1 MNEPGALSSDSRI
14 NGLQLVQSAGG
25 GPTRLAPEP
34 VSRARRTE
42 LRNRLLSAE
51 SVEEL
56 VTTFVD
62 HVNQVIPVDGAHY
75 VHADKQF
82 QLEIGKPGTHRV
94 EYSLTTGAGNQGSLR
109 FNRSYERFHERELEC
124 LEHLL
129 GSLIY
134 PLQIAWLMRGTGAAT
149 RSDPVTGAGNE
160 RMLYRCI
167 QEVLVRPADPRS
179 NAALL
184 LIEIDDIHQ
193 LSALHGTEAISRI
206 EQQLVD
212 LLDRCRQEGDRVCRV
227 GGRRFAL
234 LLDKAEQARAAIT
247 AEHVRILLEEAP
259 AQING
264 ATVPLTVSIGV
275 ALREPGDT
283 VHKLLDRADLSLFLA
298 RQSGGNQV
306 RGVGL
311 NWRDARS
318 AAE

>member
-1 MNEPGALSSDSRI
+1 MNEPGALTSESRT

-25 GPTRLAPEP
+25 SPAPLPAEP
-34 VSRARRTE
+34 VSRAHRTE

-51 SVEEL
+51 SIEEL
-56 VTTFVD
+56 VATFVD
-62 HVNQVIPVDGAHY
+62 HVNRIIPVDGARY
-75 VHADKQF
+75 VHDDKQF
-82 QLEIGKPGTHRV
+82 RLEIGKPGTHRV
-94 EYSLTTGAGNQGSLR
+94 EYALTTAAGNQGSLR
-109 FNRSYERFHERELEC
+109 FNRSYDRFHERELEC

-129 GSLIY
+129 GSLMY

-167 QEVLVRPADPRS
+167 QEAIALPAATRA

-184 LIEIDDIHQ
+184 LIEIDDIHRI
-193 LSALHGTEAISRI
+193 SALHGAETVTRI
-206 EQQLVD
+206 EQHLVD
-212 LLDRCRQEGDRVCRV
+212 LLDRCSHAEDRVCRV

-234 LLDKAEQARAAIT
+234 LLTNANQARASIT
-247 AEHVRILLEEAP
+247 AEHVRILLEEEPFTADEGE
-259 AQING
+259 I
-264 ATVPLTVSIGV
+264 PLSVSIGV
-275 ALREPGDT
+275 ALLEPGDT

-311 NWRDARS
+311 NWRDPRNAN
-318 AAE
+318 A